1 VGYVE
6 RNTWSGLIVTIVAF
20 TVYIV
25 VVLQQAG
32 GGALERVDWV
42 PIMLVTI
49 GVSIVAVIILT
60 ILWGIVAGM
69 RDPEASRTD
78 VRDREIGR
86 VGDRVGQA
94 FSAMGGLGAIVL
106 CALEADWFWIANTIF
121 FGFGLSAL
129 VGGIA
134 TVVLYRRGMP

>member
-6 RNTWSGLIVTIVAF
+6 RNTWSGLIVTIAAF

-25 VVLQQAG
+25 VVLQQADG
-32 GGALERVDWV
+32 GSLERVDWV
-42 PIMLVTI
+42 PIMLWTI
-49 GVSIVAVIILT
+49 GVSIIAVIILT

-86 VGDRVGQA
+86 IGDRVGQA
-94 FSAMGGLGAIVL
+94 FTAMGGLGAIVL

>member
-32 GGALERVDWV
+32 GGPLEDVDWV
-42 PIMLVTI
+42 PIMLWTI
-49 GVSIVAVIILT
+49 AVSIVAVIALT
-60 ILWGIVAGM
+60 ILWGIVVGM
-69 RDPEASRTD
+69 RDPESSRTD
-78 VRDREIGR
+78 IRDREIGQI
-86 VGDRVGQA
+86 GDRVGQA
-94 FSAMGGLGAIVL
+94 FAALGGLGAIAL
-106 CALEADWFWIANTIF
+106 CALEVDWFWIANTIF
-121 FGFGLSAL
+121 FGFGLSAF

>member
-32 GGALERVDWV
+32 GGPLERVDWV

-86 VGDRVGQA
+86 IGDRVGQA

>member
-32 GGALERVDWV
+32 GGPLERVDWV
-42 PIMLVTI
+42 PIMLATI

-86 VGDRVGQA
+86 IGDRVGQA

-106 CALEADWFWIANTIF
+106 CALEADWFWIATTIF
-121 FGFGLSAL
+121 FGFGLAAL

>member
-1 VGYVE
+1 MGYVE
-6 RNTWSGLIVTIVAF
+6 RNTWSGLIVTIAAF

-25 VVLQQAG
+25 VVLQQADG
-32 GGALERVDWV
+32 GSLERVDWV
-42 PIMLVTI
+42 PIMLWTI
-49 GVSIVAVIILT
+49 GVSIIAVIILT

-86 VGDRVGQA
+86 IGDRVGQA
-94 FSAMGGLGAIVL
+94 FTAMGGLGAIVL